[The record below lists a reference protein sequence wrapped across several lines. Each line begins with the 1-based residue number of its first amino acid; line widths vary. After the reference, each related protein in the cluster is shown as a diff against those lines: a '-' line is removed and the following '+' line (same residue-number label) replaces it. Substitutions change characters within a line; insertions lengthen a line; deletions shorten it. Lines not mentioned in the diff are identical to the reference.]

1 VTAHFYDLE
10 LLTAPGRVFTPRPAT
25 ERLVDAA
32 LPLVDGRPYRVAHV
46 GTGAGAIANALA
58 VHARQAEIWAT
69 DVCADAVELA
79 RANAERYGV
88 GDRVHVRRGDLL
100 RPVPGPLDLV
110 VANLPYLPDS
120 RRDLHEYDDEPAEAI
135 YAPDDGLAHYRRLLV
150 DAMWRLRAGGSALVQ
165 FRGEVFEGERAHLP
179 ALLAQLEAATP
190 VPIV

>member
-10 LLTAPGRVFTPRPAT
+10 LLTAPGRVFTPRPST

-32 LPLVDGRPYRVAHV
+32 LRLIDGRAALVADV
-46 GTGAGAIANALA
+46 GTGAGAIAIALA
-58 VHARQAEIWAT
+58 VHAPQAEIWAT
-69 DVCADAVELA
+69 DVCARAVELA

-88 GDRVHVRRGDLL
+88 GDRVHVRQGDLL
-100 RPVPGPLDLV
+100 RPVAGPLDLV

-120 RRDLHEYDDEPAEAI
+120 QRDLHEYDDEPSEAV

-150 DAMWRLRAGGSALVQ
+150 DAMWRLRPGGSALVQ

-179 ALLAQLEAATP
+179 ALLAQLEAAAP